1 MIILRTK
8 SFSSNRVM
16 INRITDK
23 LDKAGIQDYEVSSR
37 IPKDVAS
44 ITTDLG
50 NLKIYLP
57 LDFEYNQYDID
68 NFIRGNFGSQV
79 RTTTKQD
86 RDIYVMTLSARLNEN
101 QLYKLI
107 KFIIEL
113 TEFITILDNN

>member
-1 MIILRTK
+1 MIILRAK
-8 SFSSNRVM
+8 SFSNKVM

-23 LDKAGIQDYEVSSR
+23 LDRDGIQDYEVSSR

-44 ITTDLG
+44 ITSDLG
-50 NLKIYLP
+50 NIKINLP

-86 RDIYVMTLSARLNEN
+86 RDIYVMTLSTKINEN
-101 QLYKLI
+101 QFYKLV
-107 KFIIEL
+107 KYIIEL